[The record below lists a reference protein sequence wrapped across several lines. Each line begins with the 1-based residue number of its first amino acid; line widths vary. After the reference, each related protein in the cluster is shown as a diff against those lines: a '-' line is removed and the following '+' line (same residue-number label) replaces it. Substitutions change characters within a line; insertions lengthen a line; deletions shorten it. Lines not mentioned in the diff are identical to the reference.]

1 LEVNLMTRAII
12 LLFLALVTA
21 GLYVA
26 SRPTPLAAPAD
37 TILVNATI
45 YTVDPGRPRAE
56 ALAIRDGRVLA
67 VGSAA
72 EVLAFKGTATSVLDM
87 GRRAVV
93 PGLHDAHGHFLGLG
107 QSLQQLDL
115 RGTTSAAD
123 VAARVAARVTT
134 ASPEAWIVGRGWDQ
148 NTWAD
153 TAWPTAA
160 TLDAVSPAHPVYL
173 SRVDGH
179 AALVNTAALNLA
191 GITRDTPDPPGGRI
205 IRDDEGTPT
214 GVLVDAAMGLVSRH
228 VPPPSATALRE
239 QIALA
244 DATCARLGLT
254 TVHDAGVSQAT
265 ARLYR
270 TLVDDNAL
278 TTRLYVMLSPPAQDG
293 PALPPPLIGYA
304 THQLNVRAV
313 KLVADG
319 ALGSRGAH
327 LLEPYTDEPTTSGLA
342 VTAPERLYAQ
352 TLAVVRAGYQP
363 AIHAIGD
370 RANRDVMNIFA
381 RIQRELPGS
390 RALRMRNEHAQIL
403 HPTEIPR
410 FAELDVIASMQ
421 PTHATSDMAWVP
433 TRIGEA
439 RTRQGAYVW
448 QTLLKAGARL
458 ASGSDFPVEQPNP
471 MFGFHAAV
479 TRQTL
484 DGHPADGWMPDE
496 RLTREQ
502 ALRSFTLD
510 AAYAAHLEADLG
522 MLRPGKLADLVVLS
536 QDIMQVP
543 AAAIPETTV
552 VMTMIGGRVVH
563 RDGL

>member
-1 LEVNLMTRAII
+1 MTRAII
-12 LLFLALVTA
+12 VLFLALVTA

-56 ALAIRDGRVLA
+56 SLAIRDGRVLA
-67 VGSAA
+67 VGAPV
-72 EVLAFKGTATSVLDM
+72 EVLAYRGDATKVIDV
-87 GRRAVV
+87 GGRAVV

-123 VAARVAARVTT
+123 VAAKVAARVTAT
-134 ASPEAWIVGRGWDQ
+134 PEGGWIVGRGWDQ

-160 TLDAVSPAHPVYL
+160 TLDAVSPGHPVYL

-179 AALVNTAALNLA
+179 AALVNTAALTLA
-191 GITRDTPDPPGGRI
+191 GITTATPDPAGGRI
-205 IRDDEGTPT
+205 IRDDTGAPT
-214 GVLVDAAMGLVSRH
+214 GVLVDGAMGLVSRL
-228 VPPPSATALRE
+228 VPPPSPAVLRE
-239 QIALA
+239 QVALA
-244 DATCARLGLT
+244 DAACARLGLT
-254 TVHDAGVSQAT
+254 TVHDAGVSPTT

-270 TLVDDNAL
+270 TLVDEGVLA
-278 TTRLYVMLSPPAQDG
+278 TRLYVMLSPPAPDG
-293 PALPPPLIGYA
+293 PPLPPPLIGYA
-304 THQLNVRAV
+304 NHHLNVRAV

-327 LLEPYTDEPTTSGLA
+327 LLAPYADEPTTKGLA
-342 VTAPERLYAQ
+342 VTAPDVLYAQ

-370 RANRDVMNIFA
+370 RANRDVMDLFA
-381 RIQRELPGS
+381 RVQAEVPSS

-403 HPTEIPR
+403 HPAEIAR

-439 RTRQGAYVW
+439 RASQGAYVW

-458 ASGSDFPVEQPNP
+458 ASGSDFPVENPNP
-471 MFGFHAAV
+471 MHGFYAAV
-479 TRQTL
+479 TRQTRE
-484 DGHPADGWMPDE
+484 GRPAGGWMPHE

-536 QDIMQVP
+536 QDVMQVP
-543 AAAIPETTV
+543 ATAIPDTTV
-552 VMTMIGGRVVH
+552 VLTMVGGRVVH

>member
-1 LEVNLMTRAII
+1 MTRAII
-12 LLFLALVTA
+12 VLFLVLVTA

-37 TILVNATI
+37 VIIVNATI

-56 ALAIRDGRVLA
+56 ALAIRDGRVLV
-67 VGSAA
+67 VGAST
-72 EVLAFKGTATSVLDM
+72 EVLAFRGAATTIIDAG
-87 GRRAVV
+87 GRAMV

-115 RGTTSAAD
+115 RGATSAAD

-134 ASPEAWIVGRGWDQ
+134 APASRWIVGRGWDQ

-160 TLDAVSPAHPVYL
+160 ALDAVAPTHPVYL

-179 AALVNTAALNLA
+179 AALVNTAALTLA
-191 GITRDTPDPPGGRI
+191 GITSATPDPAGGRI
-205 IRDDEGTPT
+205 IRDAAGAPT
-214 GVLVDAAMGLVSRH
+214 GVLVDGAMGLVSRL
-228 VPPPSATALRE
+228 VPPPSAETLRE
-239 QIALA
+239 QVALA
-244 DATCARLGLT
+244 DAACARLGLT

-270 TLVDDNAL
+270 TLADEDGLA
-278 TTRLYVMLSPPAQDG
+278 TRLYVMLSPPAPDG
-293 PALPPPLIGYA
+293 PPLPPPLVGWA
-304 THQLNVRAV
+304 DQQLTVRAV

-327 LLEPYTDEPTTSGLA
+327 LLEPYADEPETRGLA
-342 VTAPERLYAQ
+342 VTSPEALYAQ

-370 RANRDVMNIFA
+370 RANRDVMDVFA
-381 RIQRELPGS
+381 RVQAEVPGS
-390 RALRMRNEHAQIL
+390 RGLRMRNEHAQIL
-403 HPTEIPR
+403 HPAEIPR
-410 FAELDVIASMQ
+410 FAALDVIASMQ

-439 RTRQGAYVW
+439 RAQRGAYVW
-448 QTLLKAGARL
+448 QTLVKAGARL
-458 ASGSDFPVEQPNP
+458 ASGSDFPVEDPNP
-471 MFGFHAAV
+471 MHGFYAAV
-479 TRQTL
+479 TRQTR
-484 DGHPADGWMPDE
+484 DGRPTGGWMPHE

-543 AAAIPETTV
+543 AAAIPDTTV
-552 VMTMIGGRVVH
+552 VLTMVGGRIVH